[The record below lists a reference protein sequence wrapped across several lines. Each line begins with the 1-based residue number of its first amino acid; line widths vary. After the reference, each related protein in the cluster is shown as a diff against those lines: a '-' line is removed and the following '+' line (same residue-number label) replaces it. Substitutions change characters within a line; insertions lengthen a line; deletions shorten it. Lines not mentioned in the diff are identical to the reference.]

1 MQLTYRLGDVL
12 TPELFEQHDEL
23 IRNFL
28 VFEHIA
34 CDPQHLPET
43 QLTER
48 KIRELLEEIAAETDA
63 TAGAHSD

>member
-12 TPELFEQHDEL
+12 TPDLFARHDEL

-28 VFEHIA
+28 VFEHIPFDA
-34 CDPQHLPET
+34 ANLPDT

-48 KIRELLEEIAAETDA
+48 KIRELVEEIAAEQN
-63 TAGAHSD
+63 

>member
-12 TPELFEQHDEL
+12 TPELFAQHAEL

-28 VFEHIA
+28 VFEHIPFDA
-34 CDPQHLPET
+34 NNLSDT

-48 KIRELLEEIAAETDA
+48 KIRELVEEIAAETDA
-63 TAGAHSD
+63 AAN

>member
-12 TPELFEQHDEL
+12 TPELFAQHDEL

-28 VFEHIA
+28 IFEHIA
-34 CDPQHLPET
+34 FDPQRLPET

-48 KIRELLEEIAAETDA
+48 KIRELLEEIAADTDA
-63 TAGAHSD
+63 ATR

>member
-12 TPELFEQHDEL
+12 TPELFTQHDEL

-28 VFEHIA
+28 VFEHIPF
-34 CDPQHLPET
+34 DTNNLPDT

-48 KIRELLEEIAAETDA
+48 KIRELVEEIAAEQN
-63 TAGAHSD
+63 

>member
-12 TPELFEQHDEL
+12 TPALFNKHAEL

-28 VFEHIA
+28 VFEHIPFDA
-34 CDPQHLPET
+34 NNLPDT

-48 KIRELLEEIAAETDA
+48 KIRELVEEIAAE
-63 TAGAHSD
+63 AGG

>member
-12 TPELFEQHDEL
+12 TPELFARHDEL

-34 CDPQHLPET
+34 FEPEQLPDT
-43 QLTER
+43 QITER
-48 KIRELLEEIAAETDA
+48 KIRELLEEIAAEAPPD
-63 TAGAHSD
+63 